1 MSVQNSSA
9 RRVLD
14 RDPTPGGVT
23 EGPVTRE
30 SGEIRILVE
39 NSEYWLRNNG
49 DLAMLAVTLRR
60 LRQRWPDARIGVLTD
75 SPVLLRAYFPTAEGI
90 TVFDDDPWAPPT
102 WLEDLAARLGPAAV
116 GPVVLAWLRARTWLP
131 QKARGARRRLK
142 SALTGR
148 HVPPITPRPRPHV
161 GSRRAAASSSALV
174 VLGGGYLTDAD
185 AAQCCRV
192 FSLIRAATDHDVPV
206 AMIGQGLGPL
216 DDPALVAMG
225 REALQRVELLALRE
239 RRRGPAI
246 AERLGVDR
254 GRVRVT
260 GDDAVELAHDLIDP
274 NSESARGGGDGLGAG
289 IGFCLR
295 VAGYSPVDEAARAAV
310 GTTVRVAAERLRAP
324 LVPLI
329 IAEYRDQDRKS
340 TLPLVA
346 GANRVV
352 PPLPRYV
359 QPTAVADRVSDCRVL
374 VTGAYHLAV
383 FALSQGIPVVAVT
396 SSEYYDDKFLGLAD
410 MFGTGLAMIDLGE
423 PDLAER
429 LSSAITRAWDEAPT
443 VRAPLRAA
451 AERQIAL
458 SRAAFDEVF
467 AIVERSAGRDLDDDP
482 GGVTA
487 P

>member
-14 RDPTPGGVT
+14 RDPTPGGVDQ
-23 EGPVTRE
+23 GAVTQE
-30 SGEIRILVE
+30 SGQVRILIE

-49 DLAMLAVTLRR
+49 DLAMLAVTIRR
-60 LRQRWPDARIGVLTD
+60 LRERWPDARIGVLTD

-90 TVFDDDPWAPPT
+90 TVFDEDPWAPPT
-102 WLEDLAARLGPAAV
+102 WLEQIAARVGPAFV

-142 SALTGR
+142 SALTGTQ
-148 HVPPITPRPRPHV
+148 VPPISPRPRPHI
-161 GSRRAAASSSALV
+161 GSRRAVVSSSALV

-185 AAQCCRV
+185 AAQCRRV
-192 FSLIRAATDHDVPV
+192 FSLIRVAGDHDVPV

-216 DDPALVAMG
+216 DDPTLVAMG
-225 REALQRVELLALRE
+225 REALGTVEMLALRE

-246 AERLGVDR
+246 ADRLGVPA

-260 GDDAVELAHDLIDP
+260 GDDAIELAHSLIDP
-274 NSESARGGGDGLGAG
+274 TSDTPRGGGDGLGAG

-295 VAGYSPVDEAARAAV
+295 VAGYSPVDESARTAV
-310 GTTVRVAAERLRAP
+310 GATVRHAAERLRAP
-324 LVPLI
+324 LLPLI

-352 PPLPRYV
+352 PPLSRYV
-359 QPTAVADRVSDCRVL
+359 HPRAVAERVSDCRVL

-383 FALSQGIPVVAVT
+383 FALSQGIPVIALT

-410 MFGTGLAMIDLGE
+410 MFGTGLTMIELGS

-429 LSSAITRAWDEAPT
+429 LSAAIASAWEDAPA

-451 AERQIAL
+451 ARHQVDL

-467 AIVERSAGRDLDDDP
+467 AIVERPRRR
-482 GGVTA
+482 GGSNEPDAVVDR
-487 P
+487 

>member
-14 RDPTPGGVT
+14 RDPTPGGVH
-23 EGPVTRE
+23 EGPVTQE
-30 SGEIRILVE
+30 SGQVRILIE

-49 DLAMLAVTLRR
+49 DLAMLAVTVRR
-60 LRQRWPDARIGVLTD
+60 LRERWPHARIGVLTD

-90 TVFDDDPWAPPT
+90 TVFDEDPWAPPT
-102 WLEDLAARLGPAAV
+102 WLEDLAARVGPAFV

-148 HVPPITPRPRPHV
+148 HVPPITPRPRPHI
-161 GSRRAAASSSALV
+161 GSRRAVASSSVLV

-185 AAQCCRV
+185 AAQCRRV
-192 FSLIRAATDHDVPV
+192 FSLIRVAGDHDVPV

-216 DDPALVAMG
+216 DDPTLVAMG
-225 REALQRVELLALRE
+225 REALRPVEMLALRE

-246 AERLGVDR
+246 ADRLGVPAD
-254 GRVRVT
+254 RVRVT
-260 GDDAVELAHDLIDP
+260 GDDAIELAHSLIDP
-274 NSESARGGGDGLGAG
+274 GSDTARGGGDGLGAG

-295 VAGYSPVDEAARAAV
+295 VAGYSPVDEAARSAV
-310 GTTVRVAAERLRAP
+310 GATVRDAAERLRAP
-324 LVPLI
+324 LLPLI

-346 GANRVV
+346 GADRVV
-352 PPLPRYV
+352 PPLSRYV
-359 QPTAVADRVSDCRVL
+359 HPTEVAARVSDCRVL

-383 FALSQGIPVVAVT
+383 FALSQGIPVVALT

-410 MFGTGLAMIDLGE
+410 MFGTGLTMIDLGS

-429 LSSAITRAWDEAPT
+429 LSSAIASAWDDAPG

-451 AERQIAL
+451 ARHQVDL

-467 AIVERSAGRDLDDDP
+467 AITERARRRGGPDDP
-482 GGVTA
+482 GVVA
-487 P
+487 DR